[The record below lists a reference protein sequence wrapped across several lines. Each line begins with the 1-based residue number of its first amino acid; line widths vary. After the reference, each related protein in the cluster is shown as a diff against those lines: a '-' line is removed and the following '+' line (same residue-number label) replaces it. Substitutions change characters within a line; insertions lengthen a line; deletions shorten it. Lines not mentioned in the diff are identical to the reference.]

1 MSDRLTPSQ
10 QLKMRVYRAR
20 KNLSLSEV
28 AELLGASPSAVGQ
41 WECGARAPRGLYR
54 DALAKLI
61 PELGL

>member
-20 KNLSLSEV
+20 KNLSLTEV
-28 AELLGASPSAVGQ
+28 AEIIGVSISAVSN
-41 WECGARAPRGLYR
+41 WEAGNTAPRGLYR